1 MTEHE
6 SLQMFLN
13 RAHQVI
19 DYATEQNELYNRQEP
34 QIDQEVYSSAQQQ
47 LEEAYIDLQKV
58 SNSATP
64 QQREEIQRV
73 MAQILQLQSDM
84 IINDH

>member
-6 SLQMFLN
+6 SLRTFLN
-13 RAHQVI
+13 RAEQVI
-19 DYATEQNELYNRQEP
+19 EYASKQNELYNRQEP
-34 QIDQEVYSSAQQQ
+34 QVEAAIYSGAQQQ
-47 LEEAYIDLQKV
+47 LEEAYLDLQKV

-73 MAQILQLQSDM
+73 MARILDLQNDM
-84 IINDH
+84 IIE

>member
-6 SLQMFLN
+6 SLEMFLN
-13 RAHQVI
+13 RAKQVI
-19 DYATEQNELYNRQEP
+19 DHATEQNELYNRQEP
-34 QIDQEVYSSAQQQ
+34 QIDAAIYSSAQQQ
-47 LEEAYIDLQKV
+47 LEEAYLDLQKV

-64 QQREEIQRV
+64 QQREEIQRI

-84 IINDH
+84 IINE